1 MTRMV
6 NQYEAHMQEAIARHR
21 PAEHDEVGYEEEL
34 VESEE
39 VAGVGEEHRCE
50 PVEGRGVL
58 EGHQIAKASVS
69 EDEIAGVQCQTYRQ
83 CNQQTKGKNKQAQR
97 KCESNPRV
105 QSAKRSPCNA
115 YGDTHTT
122 RCIACFSLSYHGRAV
137 TNNMQRVCARVP
149 ECARECT
156 CVCMDA

>member
-1 MTRMV
+1 MKLTCKRRLLGTAQPSTTRWDM
-6 NQYEAHMQEAIARHR
+6 RR
-21 PAEHDEVGYEEEL
+21 SWSSRRRSRG
-34 VESEE
+34 VE
-39 VAGVGEEHRCE
+39 EEHRYE
-50 PVEGRGVL
+50 PGEGRGVL
-58 EGHQIAKASVS
+58 EGHQTAKASVS
-69 EDEIAGVQCQTYRQ
+69 EDDIAGVQCQTYRQ

-137 TNNMQRVCARVP
+137 TNNMQRVCARVRA
-149 ECARECT
+149 CARECT
-156 CVCMDA
+156 CVCMNA